1 MSASMKFTLNR
12 LLYSTAFCFCFIEV
26 AKQLLIE
33 NSSLVYVNGDM
44 TLCETWKTT

>member
-1 MSASMKFTLNR
+1 
-12 LLYSTAFCFCFIEV
+12 V

-44 TLCETWKTT
+44 TLCETWKTTWIEKQNHWTCYSNKSFDV